1 MDEKLSNFSD
11 YFETQI
17 ALCNRRREVLLADGR
32 ADEATFEKVRANIY
46 DIFRTVLSVAVQHC
60 EGQPDAVGQFFLL
73 RLQNIP
79 ESWESAYENAK
90 THNDTEKIYLE
101 QLKLDTVAQIRERFT
116 DIWGEIK

>member
-1 MDEKLSNFSD
+1 MDEKLSNFSN

-17 ALCNRRREVLLADGR
+17 ALCNRRRDALLADGR

-60 EGQPDAVGQFFLL
+60 EGHPDAVGQFFLL

-79 ESWESAYENAK
+79 ESWEAAYESAK
-90 THNDTEKIYLE
+90 SHNDTEKICLE

-116 DIWGEIK
+116 DLWGEIK